1 MVLSLAPTGFSPGT
15 PVFPS
20 PRKPIFPNSNSTR
33 NDKRRITMRICYI
46 LNAIYLFIYLFIS
59 LEFFVGCQCSIAGS
73 LSSACH
79 MTTGECSCKSNVEGS
94 NCDICKSGTFNLDS
108 GNHQGCLHCFG
119 YFRAIRC
126 SSATGFVAST
136 ITSQFVNETGILQ

>member
-1 MVLSLAPTGFSPGT
+1 MISEESRDVDVLPL
-15 PVFPS
+15 
-20 PRKPIFPNSNSTR
+20 
-33 NDKRRITMRICYI
+33 KR
-46 LNAIYLFIYLFIS
+46 YLFIYLFIS
-59 LEFFVGCQCSIAGS
+59 LEFSVGCQCSIAGS

-119 YFRAIRC
+119 YFRAISC
-126 SSATGFVAST
+126 SSAAGFVAST

>member
-1 MVLSLAPTGFSPGT
+1 MLTL
-15 PVFPS
+15 
-20 PRKPIFPNSNSTR
+20 
-33 NDKRRITMRICYI
+33 KR
-46 LNAIYLFIYLFIS
+46 YLFIS

-73 LSSACH
+73 LSSACD

-108 GNHQGCLHCFG
+108 GNHQGCLHCSG
-119 YFRAIRC
+119 YFRAISC

-136 ITSQFVNETGILQ
+136 ITSQFVNETGTLQ

>member
-1 MVLSLAPTGFSPGT
+1 MDVLSL
-15 PVFPS
+15 
-20 PRKPIFPNSNSTR
+20 
-33 NDKRRITMRICYI
+33 KR
-46 LNAIYLFIYLFIS
+46 YLFIS

-94 NCDICKSGTFNLDS
+94 NCAICKSGTFNLDS

-119 YFRAIRC
+119 YVRAISC
-126 SSATGFVAST
+126 SSAAGFVAST